1 MIKAVDINK
10 SYGDLHVLQ
19 DISLE
24 INQGEVVSIVG
35 PSGAGKTTLLQILG
49 TLDHPDSGT
58 LLYGDIEVS
67 KLKEK
72 ELARF
77 RNEHIGFVFQAHHL
91 LPEFTALENVC
102 IPALIRGVPMKEA
115 SERALELLTFMKV
128 DHRATHKPQALPTNR
143 VATLTASMP
152 ANSTNSFSASASSTT
167 RLLSSSPTTKN
178 WPPWPTEKSQS
189 LMEKTQSKQQ
199 IIYGL
204 RPVIEA
210 IGSGQQ
216 VERVLIQ
223 NGLNS
228 SLLNELR
235 TKLKEHDIPFQ
246 YVPVEKLNKMT
257 TGNHQGVVATIAAV
271 KYHSFMQLMETLEEP
286 SVIILLDHVTDVR
299 NMGAIARTAECTGVA
314 ALVVPDH
321 GSAAL
326 NEDAIKTSS
335 GALLR
340 LPVCREQNLKT
351 VVTPHYGQRRDR
363 YQYRVVENERC
374 ASQTP
379 HRRRGGLVERQRR
392 RRRFYV

>member
-1 MIKAVDINK
+1 
-10 SYGDLHVLQ
+10 
-19 DISLE
+19 
-24 INQGEVVSIVG
+24 
-35 PSGAGKTTLLQILG
+35 
-49 TLDHPDSGT
+49 
-58 LLYGDIEVS
+58 
-67 KLKEK
+67 
-72 ELARF
+72 
-77 RNEHIGFVFQAHHL
+77 
-91 LPEFTALENVC
+91 
-102 IPALIRGVPMKEA
+102 
-115 SERALELLTFMKV
+115 
-128 DHRATHKPQALPTNR
+128 
-143 VATLTASMP
+143 
-152 ANSTNSFSASASSTT
+152 
-167 RLLSSSPTTKN
+167 
-178 WPPWPTEKSQS
+178 
-189 LMEKTQSKQQ
+189 MEKIQSKQQ

-210 IGSGQQ
+210 LGSGQQ

-286 SVIILLDHVTDVR
+286 SVVVLLDHVTDVR

-321 GSAAL
+321 GSAAI

-351 VVTPHYGQRRDR
+351 VVNLAKQFGYQVVAATEKGAVHYREVDFRKPTLLIMGNEETGISTELLKMSDVRVKLPIVGEVASLNVSVAAGVFMYEALEQRSTR
-363 YQYRVVENERC
+363 
-374 ASQTP
+374 
-379 HRRRGGLVERQRR
+379 
-392 RRRFYV
+392 

>member
-1 MIKAVDINK
+1 
-10 SYGDLHVLQ
+10 
-19 DISLE
+19 
-24 INQGEVVSIVG
+24 
-35 PSGAGKTTLLQILG
+35 
-49 TLDHPDSGT
+49 
-58 LLYGDIEVS
+58 
-67 KLKEK
+67 
-72 ELARF
+72 
-77 RNEHIGFVFQAHHL
+77 
-91 LPEFTALENVC
+91 
-102 IPALIRGVPMKEA
+102 
-115 SERALELLTFMKV
+115 
-128 DHRATHKPQALPTNR
+128 
-143 VATLTASMP
+143 
-152 ANSTNSFSASASSTT
+152 
-167 RLLSSSPTTKN
+167 
-178 WPPWPTEKSQS
+178 
-189 LMEKTQSKQQ
+189 MEKTQNKQQ
-199 IIYGL
+199 IVYGL

-286 SVIILLDHVTDVR
+286 SVIVLLDHVTDVR

-321 GSAAL
+321 GSAAM

-351 VVTPHYGQRRDR
+351 VINLAKQCGYQVVATTEKGAVHYREVDFRQPTLLIMGNEETGISPELLKMSDLRAKLPIVGEVASLNVSVAAGVFMYEALEQRLNR
-363 YQYRVVENERC
+363 
-374 ASQTP
+374 
-379 HRRRGGLVERQRR
+379 
-392 RRRFYV
+392 

>member
-1 MIKAVDINK
+1 
-10 SYGDLHVLQ
+10 
-19 DISLE
+19 
-24 INQGEVVSIVG
+24 
-35 PSGAGKTTLLQILG
+35 
-49 TLDHPDSGT
+49 
-58 LLYGDIEVS
+58 
-67 KLKEK
+67 
-72 ELARF
+72 
-77 RNEHIGFVFQAHHL
+77 
-91 LPEFTALENVC
+91 
-102 IPALIRGVPMKEA
+102 
-115 SERALELLTFMKV
+115 
-128 DHRATHKPQALPTNR
+128 
-143 VATLTASMP
+143 
-152 ANSTNSFSASASSTT
+152 
-167 RLLSSSPTTKN
+167 
-178 WPPWPTEKSQS
+178 
-189 LMEKTQSKQQ
+189 MEKIQSKQQ

-210 IGSGQQ
+210 LGSGQQ

-228 SLLNELR
+228 SLLNDLR

-286 SVIILLDHVTDVR
+286 SVVVLLDHVTDVR

-321 GSAAL
+321 GSAAI

-351 VVTPHYGQRRDR
+351 VVNLAKQCGYQVVAATEKGAVHYREVDFRKPTLLIMGNEETGISTELLKMSDVRAKLPIVGEVASLNVSVAAGVFMYEALEQRSTR
-363 YQYRVVENERC
+363 
-374 ASQTP
+374 
-379 HRRRGGLVERQRR
+379 
-392 RRRFYV
+392 

>member
-1 MIKAVDINK
+1 
-10 SYGDLHVLQ
+10 
-19 DISLE
+19 
-24 INQGEVVSIVG
+24 
-35 PSGAGKTTLLQILG
+35 
-49 TLDHPDSGT
+49 
-58 LLYGDIEVS
+58 
-67 KLKEK
+67 
-72 ELARF
+72 
-77 RNEHIGFVFQAHHL
+77 
-91 LPEFTALENVC
+91 
-102 IPALIRGVPMKEA
+102 
-115 SERALELLTFMKV
+115 
-128 DHRATHKPQALPTNR
+128 
-143 VATLTASMP
+143 
-152 ANSTNSFSASASSTT
+152 
-167 RLLSSSPTTKN
+167 
-178 WPPWPTEKSQS
+178 
-189 LMEKTQSKQQ
+189 MEKTQNKQQ
-199 IIYGL
+199 IVYGL

-235 TKLKEHDIPFQ
+235 TRLKEHDIPFQ

-286 SVIILLDHVTDVR
+286 SVVVLLDHVTDVR

-321 GSAAL
+321 GSAAI

-351 VVTPHYGQRRDR
+351 VVNLAKQCGYQVVAATEKGAVHYREVDFRQPTLLIMGNEETGISPELLKISDIRAKLPIMGEVASLNVSVAAGVFMYEALEQRIK
-363 YQYRVVENERC
+363 
-374 ASQTP
+374 S
-379 HRRRGGLVERQRR
+379 
-392 RRRFYV
+392 